1 MQRPHDGLDAEIRKL
16 LWGIAAL
23 LVAAAPAMTG
33 CKGFF
38 IPVCQANNNCPT
50 SSTTPPASVHSGPL
64 HAGRVSVSGSVQ
76 QPSVIYVADPARQRV
91 QGFSMS
97 NDRLVPMQPFYTAGQ
112 TTIAV
117 ALSEKDHLLFRATRE
132 GIIYIDRIESDGA
145 LAPDNRQQVAAF
157 VPHPAALVIDSTRN
171 LLFVASSNPA
181 SLRVF
186 EIDAKTGTLQ
196 LSAQGA
202 ISLGASNPVQLA
214 LTPNHRYVFAALGGD
229 GVDGFQIHANG
240 TLSSRIH
247 VSPMHPGV
255 SQDNALA
262 FDSGGKYLFVGEA
275 GVGIRVLS
283 LGSDGALAGISGS
296 SVTGPSTGPS
306 ALAVSSD
313 GILYASYPA
322 LKEIAA
328 YKIGSGGDI
337 ALFRTVP
344 FSSAASPSALSIGI
358 DGANLFTLMQDGN
371 LHALR
376 TAEFASSH

>member
-1 MQRPHDGLDAEIRKL
+1 MRKL
-16 LWGIAAL
+16 LWGVAAL
-23 LVAAAPAMTG
+23 LVATAPAMTG

-50 SSTTPPASVHSGPL
+50 SSTTPPATTPPASVHSGPL
-64 HAGRVSVSGSVQ
+64 HAGRVSVSGFVQ
-76 QPSVIYVADPARQRV
+76 QPSVIYVVDPARQRV

-97 NDRLVPMQPFYTAGQ
+97 HDRLVPMQPFYTAGQ

-117 ALSEKDHLLFRATRE
+117 ALSEKEHLLFRATEE
-132 GIIYIDRIESDGA
+132 GAIYVDRIGNDGA
-145 LAPDNRQQVAAF
+145 PTPENLQQAVASVA
-157 VPHPAALVIDSTRN
+157 HPAALAIENKRN
-171 LLFVASSNPA
+171 LLFIASSNPA

-186 EIDAKTGTLQ
+186 KIDAKTGTLQ

-214 LTPNHRYVFAALGGD
+214 LTPNHRYVFVALGGD
-229 GVDGFQIHANG
+229 GVDSFQIHANG

-262 FDSGGKYLFVGEA
+262 FDGGGKYLFAGEA

-283 LGSDGALAGISGS
+283 FGPDGALAGISGS
-296 SVTGPSTGPS
+296 SVAGPSAGPS

-337 ALFRTVP
+337 ALIRTVP

-358 DGANLFTLMQDGN
+358 DGANLFALTQGGN

-376 TAEFASSH
+376 TAEFVSSR